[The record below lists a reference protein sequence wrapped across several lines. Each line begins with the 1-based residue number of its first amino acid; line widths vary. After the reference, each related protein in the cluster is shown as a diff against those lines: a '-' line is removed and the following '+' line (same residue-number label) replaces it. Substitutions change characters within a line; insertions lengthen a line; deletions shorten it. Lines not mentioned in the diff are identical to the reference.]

1 TTPLPPPTDLGIC
14 FPDPTPCIK
23 NATAKTRF
31 SGYKTITT
39 WTAREENHYELKD
52 YSRGKGIIT
61 YSWEFV
67 DLGILGVQLQ
77 NIPMIDS
84 DNYWSASEYHDDYNH
99 DAVLDAHWGAEKTYD
114 YFKTVHNHSGYDRD
128 GAKVIGNVH
137 AYGFANN
144 AHWDPITE
152 EIYYYYCPPESLCA
166 TVYTSPGQ
174 IDPQYDDTTSLDF
187 VSHEFGH
194 GLNAYTSELG
204 YSRGP
209 GALNEGFSD
218 IWNIVVNHY
227 VNKIHAMN
235 KNIWLFGDETRPSGG
250 IRSASNPKS
259 TTVKYPGPNTYK
271 GELWDFSD
279 VDVHRNSNVLSHW
292 FYILSNG
299 KQGINDIWCEYNTSG
314 ISIEKAEK
322 IAYSSSLYLWPTAEY
337 PDVRSASIMAS
348 KYLYGSFSQEVKSTI
363 DAWDAVGV
371 PANTSS
377 RGGAGM
383 KPDYYITSVKLSEM
397 ERNSGND
404 CGYKD
409 STYLNQTI
417 YKGFTYTIRLSSRG
431 DSIINMPSR
440 THKWRVWI
448 DFDRNGTFNNSVNST
463 ELVAEG
469 TISSYNGG
477 IIQKTFT
484 IPADALTGTTRM
496 RVSMKAA
503 TGAETY
509 PRPDE
514 KFIQGEV
521 EDYTVTI
528 RPFIVL

>member
-1 TTPLPPPTDLGIC
+1 M
-14 FPDPTPCIK
+14 
-23 NATAKTRF
+23 
-31 SGYKTITT
+31 
-39 WTAREENHYELKD
+39 ENKE
-52 YSRGKGIIT
+52 SMI
-61 YSWEFV
+61 F
-67 DLGILGVQLQ
+67 GV
-77 NIPMIDS
+77 N
-84 DNYWSASEYHDDYNH
+84 
-99 DAVLDAHWGAEKTYD
+99 
-114 YFKTVHNHSGYDRD
+114 
-128 GAKVIGNVH
+128 
-137 AYGFANN
+137 
-144 AHWDPITE
+144 
-152 EIYYYYCPPESLCA
+152 
-166 TVYTSPGQ
+166 
-174 IDPQYDDTTSLDF
+174 
-187 VSHEFGH
+187 
-194 GLNAYTSELG
+194 
-204 YSRGP
+204 
-209 GALNEGFSD
+209 
-218 IWNIVVNHY
+218 
-227 VNKIHAMN
+227 
-235 KNIWLFGDETRPSGG
+235 
-250 IRSASNPKS
+250 
-259 TTVKYPGPNTYK
+259 
-271 GELWDFSD
+271 
-279 VDVHRNSNVLSHW
+279 
-292 FYILSNG
+292 
-299 KQGINDIWCEYNTSG
+299 NTSG